1 MKAHGDEEGEAVR
14 DGKYREKKP
23 ANRKW
28 MAGPM
33 ARTVSDLIFGA
44 KGMYTI
50 AQEKREEGYMMRQR
64 VLPIPWKE
72 EELKMKKKMKIGYFI
87 DEGSVKVCSLP

>member
-1 MKAHGDEEGEAVR
+1 MMTADQ
-14 DGKYREKKP
+14 
-23 ANRKW
+23 KW

-33 ARTVSDLIFGA
+33 ARTVPDLIFGA

-50 AQEKREEGYMMRQR
+50 AQEKREEGYMIRQR

-72 EELKMKKKMKIGYFI
+72 EELKVKKKMKVGYFI
-87 DEGSVKVCSLP
+87 DEGSVKVCPSLSASSRCGRRPWPGG